1 MSYLNI
7 NYSTLEDAWGRN
19 FEKKHNK
26 KGNSKD
32 LCNLYNK
39 RHSEIY
45 KPYKT
50 TQAPSNINP
59 IYSDEDYTKYY
70 GYKDGRPFS
79 RKNRNIAKYKVNI
92 PFTKPNSYQSPIISN
107 NYISDED
114 DDDNEVVVK
123 KSTRKCKREPYIQTP
138 FSYIDND
145 NSDFRQR
152 TSKFPILVE
161 QEDDDDDYET
171 YTQANM
177 RLEQPDIDDSN
188 PQMIESSNKFE
199 NNTSNKYL
207 YEIDYDD
214 DFDGYFEPSSLNP
227 DEIENSYDNKYKKTE
242 CNEEDMYYS
251 PPRRYSHSDNEY
263 DKIVQSTLRENYTD
277 PPTITTK
284 SKKSIDNNY
293 SIRAG
298 VKHRSIREK
307 IHFDLALYTVSG
319 IILIF
324 IMEQFIQIGMKI
336 KNV

>member
-26 KGNSKD
+26 KSNSKD

-39 RHSEIY
+39 RNSEIY

-50 TQAPSNINP
+50 TQAPSYIKP

-79 RKNRNIAKYKVNI
+79 RKHRNIAKYKVDI
-92 PFTKPNSYQSPIISN
+92 PFTKPGSYQSPIISN

-114 DDDNEVVVK
+114 DDDHDDEVVVK
-123 KSTRKCKREPYIQTP
+123 KNTRKCKREPYIQTP

-145 NSDFRQR
+145 TSDFRKR
-152 TSKFPILVE
+152 TSKYPILVQ
-161 QEDDDDDYET
+161 QEDDDDDYEN

-177 RLEQPDIDDSN
+177 SLEQPDIDDSN
-188 PQMIESSNKFE
+188 PHLIESSNKFE
-199 NNTSNKYL
+199 NTNNKFL

-214 DFDGYFEPSSLNP
+214 DFDGYFESSSFSP
-227 DEIENSYDNKYKKTE
+227 DEIETSFDKEYMKNE
-242 CNEEDMYYS
+242 CNEEDMYNSSKKYTQ
-251 PPRRYSHSDNEY
+251 SDNEY
-263 DKIVQSTLRENYTD
+263 DKIVKSTLRETYTD
-277 PPTITTK
+277 PPTPLTK
-284 SKKSIDNNY
+284 SNKSVRSGIIRHKSIQ
-293 SIRAG
+293 
-298 VKHRSIREK
+298 EK